1 MEKRISTLILT
12 FLLLLSGISAQEAS
26 EKKIRLY
33 IWALKDSYPE
43 YTEEKPLQQA
53 KDHLKSL
60 SEFLLNG
67 MTYGWDFVYT
77 PSDKLRN
84 VKEFFECKPRFSFE
98 NHVADIDY
106 DSVYFREDKIFCWVN
121 FERTAQ
127 MERYYKQMS
136 NIKNPRV
143 IGKGKGR
150 VSQGFPGVEEA
161 CLNAI
166 KDGVRE
172 YYRKIIKNKPKE
184 ITGTILIRKVPAVYI
199 DSGHY
204 VVELDFFL
212 QTSKIKEYSQF

>member
-1 MEKRISTLILT
+1 MTA
-12 FLLLLSGISAQEAS
+12 FAQDDS

-33 IWALKDSYPE
+33 LWALKDTYPE
-43 YTEEKPLQQA
+43 FTETEPYQQA
-53 KDHLKSL
+53 KDHINSL
-60 SEFLLNG
+60 SELLLNG
-67 MTYGWDFVYT
+67 MTYGWDFSYT

-84 VKEFFECKPRFSFE
+84 VDEYFECKPRQSFE
-98 NHVADIDY
+98 KHISDIEY

-121 FERTAQ
+121 FERTPQ
-127 MERYYKQMS
+127 MNIYYKLMS

-143 IGKGKGR
+143 IGKGKGKL
-150 VSQGFPGVEEA
+150 SKGFPGVEEA
-161 CLNAI
+161 ALNAI

-184 ITGTILIRKVPAVYI
+184 ITGTILIRKVPAIYI
-199 DSGHY
+199 DSGSY

>member
-1 MEKRISTLILT
+1 MEKRIPTLIFT
-12 FLLLLSGISAQEAS
+12 AFLFLAGLNAQNYN

-33 IWALKDSYPE
+33 LWALADSYPE
-43 YTEEKPLQQA
+43 YTEEVPYQQA
-53 KDHLKSL
+53 KDHIASL

-77 PSDKLRN
+77 PSEKARG
-84 VKEFFECKPRFSFE
+84 VQEYFECKPRHSFE
-98 NHVADIDY
+98 NDRKNIEF
-106 DSVYFREDKIFCWVN
+106 DSVHVREDKIFCWVN
-121 FERTAQ
+121 FVRTKQ
-127 MERYYKQMS
+127 MELYYKQMS
-136 NIKNPRV
+136 NIKNPCV
-143 IGKGKGR
+143 IGQGKDR
-150 VSQGFPGVEEA
+150 VSRGFPGVQEA
-161 CLNAI
+161 ALNAV

-184 ITGTILIRKVPAVYI
+184 ISGTILIRKVPAVYI

>member
-1 MEKRISTLILT
+1 MEKRISTLIFT
-12 FLLLLSGISAQEAS
+12 FLLLLSSLSAQEAS
-26 EKKIRLY
+26 DKKIRLY

-53 KDHLKSL
+53 KDHLTSL

-84 VKEFFECKPRFSFE
+84 VKEYFECKPRFSFE
-98 NHVADIDY
+98 DHIADIEY

-143 IGKGKGR
+143 IGKGKGKISR
-150 VSQGFPGVEEA
+150 GFPGVEEA
-161 CLNAI
+161 ALNAI